1 MTNKEIK
8 IIYILSSK
16 GKSQR
21 AIKKILKHKYKLD
34 VFQNDINRICR
45 KVNVKK
51 EKNIMREKKI
61 KFYIYIQN
69 LLILIS

>member
-21 AIKKILKHKYKLD
+21 EIKRILKNKYKLD
-34 VFQNDINRICR
+34 VFQNYINRVCR
-45 KVNVKK
+45 KI
-51 EKNIMREKKI
+51 NIG
-61 KFYIYIQN
+61 N
-69 LLILIS
+69 